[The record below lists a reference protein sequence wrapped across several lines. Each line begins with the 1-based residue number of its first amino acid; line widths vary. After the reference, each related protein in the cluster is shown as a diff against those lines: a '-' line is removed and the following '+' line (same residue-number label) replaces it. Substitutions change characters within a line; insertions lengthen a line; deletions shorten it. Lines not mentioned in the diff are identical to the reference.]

1 MEIFNHFKNISQT
14 FIFLVLP
21 QKDEKKEVLPVSED
35 SSSESEEEEEGEEE
49 NSQIPDEEL
58 VTSPESSSE
67 SEEEIAVRDA
77 KLKRK
82 RKQVSQNKETK
93 KQKLEKNLKEKKE
106 KKKPKKSPKAP
117 AKPVEK
123 PAPST
128 SNEKSEGEKTTPIMN
143 ENQHGEISDTTKPI
157 MVENQHGEISDTS
170 NSKKPK
176 KESPIFNDKK
186 IDLNLFDN
194 DPENV
199 VEKRIILNK
208 STILMCKNT
217 EASTAGNAPN
227 FDFAA
232 LVFQKKTKDSRAFE
246 FTLPMS
252 LTGRLIEGLQYIVK
266 ENPKFFKAKIV

>member
-93 KQKLEKNLKEKKE
+93 KQKLEKSLKEKKE
-106 KKKPKKSPKAP
+106 KKKTKKS